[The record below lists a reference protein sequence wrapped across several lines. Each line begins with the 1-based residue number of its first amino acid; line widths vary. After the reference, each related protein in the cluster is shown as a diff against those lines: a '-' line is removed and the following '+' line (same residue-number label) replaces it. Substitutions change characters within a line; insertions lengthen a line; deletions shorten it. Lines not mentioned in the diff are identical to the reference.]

1 MSIKIFKPK
10 ELEQFTAIPNNIFR
24 KKGISMQASGLYA
37 WLFSH
42 RSGHGISVSFIAGHF
57 KNGRDAVNTALNEL
71 ISAGFIIKKDLR
83 SKGKF
88 EGYDLHLTLGSP
100 GPGKPKTENPKTENP
115 QQSNNIINKDIY
127 NNNKK
132 LKTILPHFIDLFP
145 DQFKPKTASNKQSW
159 IDCLDKLERLDKY
172 DLRLVYKIAK
182 HFRDDQFWS
191 KQFLTLLKL
200 RNKDKNG
207 LKYIDRFADLYQDQ
221 SKPDAFKKIKG
232 LKKFYL
238 DQDFNLFADTNN
250 QVLTEFHLKQLLS
263 DRDIKEIIRYIR
275 NDQQ

>member
-88 EGYDLHLTLGSP
+88 KGYDLHLTLGSP
-100 GPGKPKTENPKTENP
+100 GPGKPKTEKPKTENP
-115 QQSNNIINKDIY
+115 QQSNNNINKDIY

-145 DQFKPKTASNKQSW
+145 DQFKPKTTSNKL
-159 IDCLDKLERLDKY
+159 I
-172 DLRLVYKIAK
+172 
-182 HFRDDQFWS
+182 
-191 KQFLTLLKL
+191 
-200 RNKDKNG
+200 
-207 LKYIDRFADLYQDQ
+207 
-221 SKPDAFKKIKG
+221 
-232 LKKFYL
+232 
-238 DQDFNLFADTNN
+238 
-250 QVLTEFHLKQLLS
+250 LS
-263 DRDIKEIIRYIR
+263 
-275 NDQQ
+275 